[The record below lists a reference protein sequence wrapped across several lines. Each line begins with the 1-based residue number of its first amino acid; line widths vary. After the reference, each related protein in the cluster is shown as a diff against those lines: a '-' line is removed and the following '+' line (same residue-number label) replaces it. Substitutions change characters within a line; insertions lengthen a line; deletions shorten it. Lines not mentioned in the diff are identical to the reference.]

1 MRKQYNANTL
11 LDELK
16 NDYKKA
22 REKRDFIA
30 MREIYTELWIRDKKL
45 PFPDKEREE
54 FVFFAGILNGNSVT
68 LPYELSELFRKKCY
82 MSLFEE
88 RVHICTDIENS
99 IIEDYLKTEC
109 LEFSKIILQRSLR
122 LSPLSLSNLKV
133 KNGDIVRIEVS
144 DGAFGR
150 DLDIYNEADGLRLR

>member
-45 PFPDKEREE
+45 PFSDKEREE
-54 FVFFAGILNGNSVT
+54 FVFLR
-68 LPYELSELFRKKCY
+68 EL
-82 MSLFEE
+82 
-88 RVHICTDIENS
+88 
-99 IIEDYLKTEC
+99 
-109 LEFSKIILQRSLR
+109 
-122 LSPLSLSNLKV
+122 
-133 KNGDIVRIEVS
+133 
-144 DGAFGR
+144 
-150 DLDIYNEADGLRLR
+150 